1 MNIIMMIL
9 LIIIMTIIVMILVI
23 LKLIINT
30 DRSGK
35 ARHVP
40 RQLVHLEIKSNDNNW
55 KY

>member
-1 MNIIMMIL
+1 MIF
-9 LIIIMTIIVMILVI
+9 VI
-23 LKLIINT
+23 LKLIIKA

-40 RQLVHLEIKSNDNNW
+40 RQLVDLEIKSNDNNW

>member
-1 MNIIMMIL
+1 
-9 LIIIMTIIVMILVI
+9 MTIIVMIL
-23 LKLIINT
+23 KLIIEA

-40 RQLVHLEIKSNDNNW
+40 RQLVDLEIKSNDNNW